1 MWPFRVNAG
10 VYMAK
15 VNYMHSKK
23 VKVKKH
29 TAALYKIYTTSI
41 QKNSATAQYNKQMM

>member
-1 MWPFRVNAG
+1 MWPFRVTNE
-10 VYMAK
+10 VYTAK

-29 TAALYKIYTTSI
+29 TAALYKICTTSM
-41 QKNSATAQYNKQMM
+41 QKNSSTAQYNKQIM